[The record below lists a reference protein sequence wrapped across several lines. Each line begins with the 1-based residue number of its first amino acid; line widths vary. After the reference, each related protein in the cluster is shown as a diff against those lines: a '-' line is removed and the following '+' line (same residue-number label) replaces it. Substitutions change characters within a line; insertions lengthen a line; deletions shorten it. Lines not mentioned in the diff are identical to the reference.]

1 MILIISGSPRK
12 GNTDYLCNIF
22 KREVERVS
30 GEVRIIKI
38 SNYNIKP
45 CISCRNCIETGEC
58 MIKDDMEKIFP
69 LLINADAIVIVSP
82 VYFNNVTA
90 QLKAFMDRTWCMR
103 GKLKN
108 KVGGAIVVGRRY
120 GHEMAVN
127 AIHSFMLKHEM
138 ILGMRGVVA
147 IGYEEGD
154 VKNDEE
160 GLKDVKKLAKRVVEL
175 VEIMR
180 EWGKMGYPIW

>member
-1 MILIISGSPRK
+1 MLGDMMKRNILIISGSPRK
-12 GNTDYLCNIF
+12 GNTDYVCNIF
-22 KREVERVS
+22 KREVERV
-30 GEVRIIKI
+30 GREVRIIKI
-38 SNYNIKP
+38 SDYNIKP

-103 GKLKN
+103 GKLRD

-120 GHEMAVN
+120 GHEMGIN

-160 GLKDVKKLAKRVVEL
+160 GLKDVKKLSKRVVEL
-175 VEIMR
+175 IEKVR
-180 EWGKMGYPIW
+180 K

>member
-1 MILIISGSPRK
+1 LILIISGSPRK

-22 KREVERVS
+22 KREVEKVS

-38 SNYNIKP
+38 SDYNIKP

-127 AIHSFMLKHEM
+127 AIHSFMLKHKM
-138 ILGMRGVVA
+138 ILGMRGVVV

-180 EWGKMGYPIW
+180 EWGKIGYPIW